1 MKTIR
6 TVLTE
11 ILSEHLDIDAD
22 AIEDGNSI
30 RDDLGADS
38 LDEIELL
45 MECEQ
50 RFGIE
55 IPDDTAGEW
64 RTVGEAVAW
73 LEAHGATVLPEPETG
88 W

>member
-1 MKTIR
+1 VKSIR
-6 TVLTE
+6 EALSE
-11 ILSEHLDIDAD
+11 ILSEHLDVEVED
-22 AIEDGNSI
+22 IEDGNSI

-38 LDEIELL
+38 LDEVELL

-64 RTVGEAVAW
+64 GTVGQAVAW
-73 LEAHGATVLPEPETG
+73 LEGHGATVLPEPETG